1 MTSWL
6 SGCDTNVELGKGFVK
21 ILFVCTA
28 NICRSFMAE
37 RIFRKM
43 SEKSGRSDISVL
55 SASLSDMK
63 GAPADPRAVD
73 LLVEKGFDG
82 YGHKSRLLTE
92 EMAAE
97 TDMILVME
105 KQHRDMIIEQYP
117 GAEKKIFL
125 LKPFITGCARPDDNQ
140 NNDISDP
147 YKLSGYHYRLCFAEI
162 YMAVEGLI
170 KCI

>member
-1 MTSWL
+1 M
-6 SGCDTNVELGKGFVK
+6 K

-43 SEKSGRSDISVL
+43 AEKSGRSDISVL
-55 SASLSDMK
+55 SASLFDMK

-73 LLVEKGFDG
+73 LLVEKGFAG
-82 YGHKSRLLTE
+82 HGHKSMLLTE

-105 KQHRDMIIEQYP
+105 QQHRDMIIEKYP
-117 GAEKKIFL
+117 NAAGKIFL
-125 LKPFITGCARPDDNQ
+125 LKPFYSSCTQPPDSNYMH
-140 NNDISDP
+140 DISDP
-147 YKLSGYHYRLCFAEI
+147 YKRSSYHYRLCFAEI
-162 YMAVEGLI
+162 YMAIEGLI

>member
-1 MTSWL
+1 MQEV
-6 SGCDTNVELGKGFVK
+6 GQGNGFVK

-37 RIFRKM
+37 RIFREK
-43 SEKSGRSDISVL
+43 SAKSGRSDISVL
-55 SASLSDMK
+55 SASLSDMN

-82 YGHKSRLLTE
+82 HGHKSRLLTE

-105 KQHRDMIIEQYP
+105 QQHRKTIIENHP
-117 GAEKKIFL
+117 DAEGKTFL
-125 LKPFITGCARPDDNQ
+125 LKPFSRSCAQPDS
-140 NNDISDP
+140 NDMDDIKDP
-147 YKLSGYHYRLCFAEI
+147 YKLPGYHYRLCFAEI
-162 YMAVEGLI
+162 YLAIEGVI

>member
-1 MTSWL
+1 M
-6 SGCDTNVELGKGFVK
+6 K

-37 RIFRKM
+37 RIFRKK

-55 SASLSDMK
+55 SASLFDMK
-63 GAPADPRAVD
+63 GAPPDPKAAD

-82 YGHKSRLLTE
+82 HGHKSRLLTE

-105 KQHRDMIIEQYP
+105 QQHRDMIIEKHP
-117 GAEKKIFL
+117 DAAGKIFL
-125 LKPFITGCARPDDNQ
+125 LKPFYGSCTQPDSNYM
-140 NNDISDP
+140 NDISDP
-147 YKLSGYHYRLCFAEI
+147 HKRSSYHYRLCFAEI
-162 YMAVEGLI
+162 YMAIEGLI

>member
-1 MTSWL
+1 
-6 SGCDTNVELGKGFVK
+6 
-21 ILFVCTA
+21 
-28 NICRSFMAE
+28 MAE

-73 LLVEKGFDG
+73 LLVEKGFAGD
-82 YGHKSRLLTE
+82 GHKSMLLTD

-105 KQHRDMIIEQYP
+105 QQQKDMIIEKHP
-117 GAEKKIFL
+117 NAAGKIFL
-125 LKPFITGCARPDDNQ
+125 LKPFSTGCNQPDSDHT
-140 NNDISDP
+140 NDISDP
-147 YKLSGYHYRLCFAEI
+147 YKMSSYHYRLCFAEI
-162 YMAVEGLI
+162 YMAIEGLI

>member
-1 MTSWL
+1 
-6 SGCDTNVELGKGFVK
+6 
-21 ILFVCTA
+21 
-28 NICRSFMAE
+28 MAE
-37 RIFRKM
+37 RIFRKK

-55 SASLSDMK
+55 SASLFDMK
-63 GAPADPRAVD
+63 GAPADPRAAD
-73 LLVEKGFDG
+73 LLAEKGFDG
-82 YGHKSRLLTE
+82 HGHKSMLLTD

-105 KQHRDMIIEQYP
+105 QQHRDMIIEKHP
-117 GAEKKIFL
+117 DAAGKIFL
-125 LKPFITGCARPDDNQ
+125 LKPFYSSCTQPDSNSTD
-140 NNDISDP
+140 DIRDP

>member
-1 MTSWL
+1 
-6 SGCDTNVELGKGFVK
+6 
-21 ILFVCTA
+21 
-28 NICRSFMAE
+28 MAE

-43 SEKSGRSDISVL
+43 SERSGRSDISVS

-63 GAPADPRAVD
+63 GAPADPKAVD

-82 YGHKSRLLTE
+82 NGHKSRLLTD

-105 KQHRDMIIEQYP
+105 QQHRDMSIEKHP
-117 GAEKKIFL
+117 NAAEKIFL
-125 LKPFITGCARPDDNQ
+125 LKPFYTSCTQPDINY
-140 NNDISDP
+140 NYMYNISDP
-147 YKLSGYHYRLCFAEI
+147 HKRSSYHYRLCFAEI
-162 YMAVEGLI
+162 YMGIEGLI